1 MLKKI
6 QQGAVAWSGEQSRV
20 PRDYKFHS
28 GDDMLHDPG
37 KKPIQIPP
45 LKAIQA
51 FEQAARFGNV
61 ARAAEQLNLTPS
73 AVSHQIANLEALIGR
88 PLFLRTAKGVTLT
101 PAGEQY
107 LREVSGI
114 LQSLASA
121 TERAG
126 SDVGFDCLRL
136 HSAPSF
142 GLLWLLPRLER
153 FRESHPDIQINLS
166 CSYESLHFGRN
177 QIDLD
182 IRHGYPNWPS
192 LEVRTIRHEQ
202 LTVLAAPALL
212 ERFPIQRAEEL
223 LRQNLILSE
232 AALVQWP
239 QWFAQQGLSLPEAP
253 FALSFDRSYMSLEA
267 ASHGYG
273 FALESSL
280 LSQDYIRQGRLVPV
294 FGEDLRSSVS
304 AHHLVF
310 PRTHADLPRVRRFL
324 EWMQQQLGH
333 DFSY

>member
-1 MLKKI
+1 MN
-6 QQGAVAWSGEQSRV
+6 
-20 PRDYKFHS
+20 
-28 GDDMLHDPG
+28 HDPG
-37 KKPIQIPP
+37 KKPLQLPP

-88 PLFLRTAKGVTLT
+88 PLFLRTAKGVSLT

-107 LREVSGI
+107 LREVSGL
-114 LQSLASA
+114 LQSLANA

-126 SDVGFDCLRL
+126 SAVGFDCLRL
-136 HSAPSF
+136 HAAPSF

-153 FRESHPDIQINLS
+153 FRASHPDIQINLS
-166 CSYESLHFGRN
+166 CSYEALHFGRH
-177 QIDLD
+177 QIDVD

-202 LTVLAAPALL
+202 ATVLAAPALL
-212 ERFPIQRAEEL
+212 ARQPILQPADL
-223 LRQNLILSE
+223 LGHNLILSE

-239 QWFAQQGLSLPEAP
+239 QWFAQQGVSLPQAP

-273 FALESSL
+273 LALESSL
-280 LSQDYIRQGRLVPV
+280 LAQDYIERGQLVPV
-294 FGEDLRSSVS
+294 FGGERVSPVS

-310 PRTHADLPRVRRFL
+310 PRGHAELPRVRRFL
-324 EWMQQQLGH
+324 DWMQEQLGH

>member
-1 MLKKI
+1 MN
-6 QQGAVAWSGEQSRV
+6 
-20 PRDYKFHS
+20 H
-28 GDDMLHDPG
+28 HPG
-37 KKPIQIPP
+37 NKPLQLPP

-88 PLFLRTAKGVTLT
+88 PLFLRSAKGVQLT

-107 LREVSGI
+107 LREVSGL
-114 LQSLASA
+114 LQNLASA

-126 SDVGFDCLRL
+126 SAVGFDCLRL

-153 FRESHPDIQINLS
+153 FRLSHPDIQINLS

-202 LTVLAAPALL
+202 ATVLASPALL
-212 ERFPIQRAEEL
+212 ARQPIAQPADL
-223 LRQNLILSE
+223 LGHNLILSE

-239 QWFAQQGLSLPEAP
+239 QWFAQQGVSVPQAP
-253 FALSFDRSYMSLEA
+253 YALSFDRSYMSLEA

-273 FALESSL
+273 LALESSL
-280 LSQDYIRQGRLVPV
+280 LAQDYIERGQLQPA
-294 FGEDLRSSVS
+294 FGAERASPVS

-310 PRTHADLPRVRRFL
+310 PRGHAELPRVRRFL
-324 EWMQQQLGH
+324 EWMQGQLGH